1 MNKKLGLVG
10 CGYWGPNIVRNIQK
24 TQNMSLQFVVDQN
37 EEVIKKLQQKV
48 MELLLLSLRKPL
60 TQKMEHE
67 KTLVHLFIQ
76 LLSEKMIKM

>member
-37 EEVIKKLQQKV
+37 EEVIQKITPN
-48 MELLLLSLRKPL
+48 LLLSRPR
-60 TQKMEHE
+60 HG
-67 KTLVHLFIQ
+67 F
-76 LLSEKMIKM
+76 S